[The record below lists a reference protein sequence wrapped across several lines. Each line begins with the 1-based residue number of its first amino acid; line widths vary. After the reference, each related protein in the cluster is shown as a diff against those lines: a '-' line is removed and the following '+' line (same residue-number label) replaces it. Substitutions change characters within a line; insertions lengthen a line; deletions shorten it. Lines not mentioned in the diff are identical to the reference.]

1 MPVPSHSPVT
11 PAPPLSGEAHFR
23 QLAEI
28 IDAIF
33 WVLEPGTLRTL
44 YVSPAYERIT
54 GLSCASAYE
63 DPPSWHR
70 AVESSFRIDL
80 LAMLQ
85 EIGNGHR
92 GQIEIR
98 IQRPDGTR
106 RWVGV
111 RGFPICDAAGRVVR
125 LGGLAE
131 DITERKAAVEKIAS
145 FTRMLDLAH
154 DAIVVRNFETTRVE
168 YWNRGAETLYG
179 YRAEEAIGRP
189 VSDLIPLDDPGWH
202 AIHAHLLQAGEWR
215 GEIQIPR
222 HDGSR
227 ITVQARS
234 TLVRDA
240 IGRPKSVLNI
250 ATDITEQKRAE
261 QQLLRAQRLESV
273 GTLASGLA
281 HDLTNILA
289 PITLS
294 IPLLGAELDPLAKKA
309 VIDTVQTSARRG
321 AGIVRQVLAFARGL
335 EGEHATLSLR
345 HLLFELSGILRET
358 FPRTITVECDYPAE
372 LWPVTGDPTQLHQV
386 LLNLAINARDAMP
399 DGGTLKI
406 SAANFTVDDSFAS
419 MTPGASPGP
428 FVRLQVEDSGMGI
441 EPAVLDKIFD
451 PFFTTKDPGLG
462 SGLGLSST
470 LGIVK
475 SHGGFITVE
484 STIRRGTTFQV
495 FLPATPEAGEPTAE
509 AAPPPPVRGHGET
522 ILLVDDESA
531 LLVVLSALLREAG
544 YEVII
549 STDGTDALAAYME
562 AREKIQLVI
571 TDATMPFLDGAAFV
585 RALRQIDPEIKV
597 IGISGLH
604 DHPRV
609 YELQKLRLSGF
620 LAKPFDGH
628 TLLSAVHGALH
639 PEP

>member
-1 MPVPSHSPVT
+1 MPAQSKHAAALSTPSEE
-11 PAPPLSGEAHFR
+11 AYFGELVEA
-23 QLAEI
+23 

-33 WVLEPGTLRTL
+33 WMLEPGTLRTL

-63 DPPSWHR
+63 QPPSWQG
-70 AVESSFRIDL
+70 AVEPSFRLDL
-80 LAMLQ
+80 LAML
-85 EIGNGHR
+85 EAIGNGHH
-92 GQIEIR
+92 GTIELR

-111 RGFPICDAAGRVVR
+111 RGFPIRDAAGQVIR

-131 DITERKAAVEKIAS
+131 DITERKEAAEKIAA
-145 FTRMLDLAH
+145 FTRMLDLAR
-154 DAIVVRNFETTRVE
+154 DAIMVRNFETTRVE

-189 VSDLIPLDDPGWH
+189 VSELIPMDHPGWH
-202 AIHAHLLQAGEWR
+202 AVHAHLLQAGEWR

-222 HDGSR
+222 RDGSQ

-250 ATDITEQKRAE
+250 ATDITGQKRAE

-294 IPLLGAELDPLAKKA
+294 IPLLETELEPLAKKA
-309 VIDTVQTSARRG
+309 VIETVQTCARRG
-321 AGIVRQVLAFARGL
+321 ASIVRQVLAFARGL
-335 EGEHATLSLR
+335 EGERTTVSLR
-345 HLLFELSGILRET
+345 HLLFELVGILRET
-358 FPRTITVECDYPAE
+358 FPPTIQVNCEYPAD

-399 DGGTLKI
+399 EGGNLKI
-406 SAANFTVDDSFAS
+406 SAANFTADESFAT
-419 MTPGASPGP
+419 MVPGANPGP
-428 FVRLQVEDSGMGI
+428 FIRLQVEDSGVGI
-441 EPAVLDKIFD
+441 EPAMLDKIFD
-451 PFFTTKDPGLG
+451 PFFTTKGPGVG
-462 SGLGLSST
+462 SGLGLSSA

-484 STIRRGTTFQV
+484 STVRRGTIFKV
-495 FLPATPEAGEPTAE
+495 FLPATPQASEPAAE
-509 AAPPPPVRGHGET
+509 TAPPPLVRGRGET
-522 ILLVDDESA
+522 LLLVDDESA
-531 LLVVLSALLREAG
+531 LLVVLGTLLREAG

-549 STDGTDALAAYME
+549 ATDGTDALAAYME
-562 AREKIQLVI
+562 SRGKIQLVI

-597 IGISGLH
+597 LGISGQH

-609 YELQKLRLSGF
+609 HELQKLKLSGF
-620 LAKPFDGH
+620 LAKPFAAH
-628 TLLSAVHGALH
+628 ALFEAVHRALH
-639 PEP
+639 PKT